1 MVLGS
6 QTLRGAHHDGRP
18 LKSVVPLKE
27 TLENNPELSTLLDKG
42 QCLQRSLF
50 SLKAVHQPGR
60 AGPDARTDLEQRLGL
75 QAPHSVSESS
85 LEGDGPGGQT
95 HVLELFVDV

>member
-1 MVLGS
+1 MFGS
-6 QTLRGAHHDGRP
+6 QTFWVAHHDGRP
-18 LKSVVPLKE
+18 VKSVVSLKK

-42 QCLQRSLF
+42 QGLQRSLF
-50 SLKAVHQPGR
+50 PLEEIHQPGR
-60 AGPDARTDLEQRLGL
+60 AVADARTDLKQRLGL
-75 QAPHSVSESS
+75 EAPHSVSESS